1 MSVSRSLRVMGMGGT
16 RGCRWSST
24 SSSGLD
30 GLSPYLKGSAGYGGA
45 RAPYL
50 SYVDGLR
57 ADALL
62 RARMHLGHARRRT
75 HPDMTG
81 QLAGFR
87 HNVAIFDVGKTWR
100 SMRTLF
106 HAFAEMAASRSS
118 FFLLAP
124 NPHLPLGAL
133 AERMRAQY
141 PFRHDRFSSLYM
153 TGYADK
159 KWINGLFSNWRVMGA
174 YAAAVQDALAQAPAS
189 DRYRRVAATLKGV
202 ADADIYSAILPDFVL
217 VLAPH
222 RGALREARNADVP
235 LVGLCDSDTDPRPFL
250 FPVFANDDSLESAQ
264 FMLDL
269 AARGVEEGRRRE
281 QETFALLLIR
291 KVKQHLD
298 PASGTSVALL
308 TPPDAHSLGLAIDS
322 PQDPWLP
329 TPDVDSARP
338 QWLTDLNIETSRIQL
353 RHVRAPAKG

>member
-1 MSVSRSLRVMGMGGT
+1 
-16 RGCRWSST
+16 
-24 SSSGLD
+24 
-30 GLSPYLKGSAGYGGA
+30 
-45 RAPYL
+45 
-50 SYVDGLR
+50 
-57 ADALL
+57 
-62 RARMHLGHARRRT
+62 
-75 HPDMTG
+75 MTG

-87 HNVAIFDVGKTWR
+87 HNIAIFDVTKTWR

-124 NPHLPLGAL
+124 NPSLPLGAL
-133 AERMRAQY
+133 AERLRMQY

-153 TGYADK
+153 TGYTDK

-174 YAAAVQDALAQAPAS
+174 YASAVQDALAKAPAS
-189 DRYRRVAATLKGV
+189 EKYRRVAATLKGV

-222 RGALREARNADVP
+222 QGALREARNADVP
-235 LVGLCDSDTDPRPFL
+235 LVGLCDSDMDPRPFL

-264 FMLDL
+264 FILDL

-281 QETFALLLIR
+281 QEAFALLLIR

-298 PASGTSVALL
+298 PASGTSTSLI
-308 TPPDAHSLGLAIDS
+308 TPPDAYAMGLDVES
-322 PQDPWLP
+322 PEDPWLP
-329 TPDVDSARP
+329 KPDKEETRP
-338 QWLTDLNIETSRIQL
+338 QWIADLNVDTAKIAL
-353 RHVRAPAKG
+353 RHARAPKMA